1 MIIHDLPV
9 RRRAFR
15 LLTSGAAAL
24 LGITGVAGPLVMGI
38 FLAPAANAA
47 LTDTDGDGLPD
58 VWETQGYD
66 ADGNGV
72 IDVDLPAMGADPRR
86 KDLFVEMEYMQG
98 RLPSAAALDRMRK
111 VFAPAPVSNPDGT
124 SGITLHLDAGS
135 ASGTT
140 YDLGGGN
147 QVPYDDDL
155 NPSQSEVNAIKRTNF
170 DSDRAKIFRYMLW
183 GDSYDGGCSSG
194 VAFGIPG
201 DTFIATVGPKCNWRA
216 TDNVQVGTFVHEL
229 GHTLGLRHGGTD
241 NANYKPNYLS
251 VMNYSFQLGG
261 VPKAD
266 GSLYF
271 GYSNIAPAALNES
284 SLRESNGLGSIAAAW
299 RTSYFCPDRTK
310 RTTSASADRPIDW
323 NCDGSISSGS
333 ISADINN
340 DNNRSTQTA
349 QNNWASLSFSGGSVG
364 AGASSNSSLPAPE
377 LAPEPE
383 LTKAQWD
390 LLQRDI
396 RP

>member
-1 MIIHDLPV
+1 VIIHDLPV

-15 LLTSGAAAL
+15 LLTSGAVAL

-66 ADGNGV
+66 ADGDGV

-98 RLPSAAALDRMRK
+98 RLPSAAALDRMRE
-111 VFAPAPVSNPDGT
+111 VFATAPVSNPDGT

-183 GDSYDGGCSSG
+183 GGTPTT
-194 VAFGIPG
+194 AAAP
-201 DTFIATVGPKCNWRA
+201 VGW
-216 TDNVQVGTFVHEL
+216 
-229 GHTLGLRHGGTD
+229 
-241 NANYKPNYLS
+241 LS
-251 VMNYSFQLGG
+251 VFPVIL
-261 VPKAD
+261 
-266 GSLYF
+266 
-271 GYSNIAPAALNES
+271 S
-284 SLRESNGLGSIAAAW
+284 SQREARSVIGE
-299 RTSYFCPDRTK
+299 PP
-310 RTTSASADRPIDW
+310 TT
-323 NCDGSISSGS
+323 C
-333 ISADINN
+333 
-340 DNNRSTQTA
+340 
-349 QNNWASLSFSGGSVG
+349 
-364 AGASSNSSLPAPE
+364 
-377 LAPEPE
+377 
-383 LTKAQWD
+383 K
-390 LLQRDI
+390 
-396 RP
+396 